1 MIHALHGNLG
11 SGSDWTALG
20 IEDLRAVDLW
30 SWQEQHPGITLTK
43 FGEAF
48 AAEVEAIDPQP
59 ILLGYSLGGRLA
71 LQAMTARPFLWK
83 AAILVSTHP
92 GLASENEREERLE
105 TDHRWASRARVE
117 DWAEFLE
124 SWNRQPVLASS
135 MPSAAQVS
143 LESRR
148 EAVASAFESWSLGHQ
163 VAVKQ
168 AFPFPVLMINGELD
182 EKFSALA
189 NRFPG
194 AEMVRVSN
202 AGHRLPTEQPGELA
216 LVIRDWLAKIG

>member
-148 EAVASAFESWSLGHQ
+148 EAVARSARLRPSRVYASTTL
-163 VAVKQ
+163 Q
-168 AFPFPVLMINGELD
+168 ALEC
-182 EKFSALA
+182 SS
-189 NRFPG
+189 RFWRMTIP
-194 AEMVRVSN
+194 RSS
-202 AGHRLPTEQPGELA
+202 PTL
-216 LVIRDWLAKIG
+216 RTR